1 MLGVETSIEPGGTT
15 NMATIVVGSDGSPSA
30 AEALRWAVREGHE
43 RGWSVRVVL
52 AWDYLNQPRL
62 AHSEPFHPDFGEA
75 DAKLVLDRYVH
86 DALGDRAGGVEAM
99 TVCDLPVRA
108 LLGASAGAD
117 LLVLGARGLGGVR
130 GALLGS
136 VSQQCVHHST
146 VPVAIVRSA
155 PTPAASGVVVAIDG
169 SEGAQRALDWA
180 LDEARA
186 RKCGISVVTVWHPS
200 PSATWAV
207 PAAWPDMTGLQEAAD
222 ELIDRALGR
231 ADSHGMAPDA
241 IQRRP
246 MCGTVVDAV
255 LEAAQDASLLVV
267 GSRGR
272 GGFAGLLLGSVSQHL
287 AHHAVCPIVVV
298 PPRR

>member
-1 MLGVETSIEPGGTT
+1 MLGVETSVEPGGTT
-15 NMATIVVGSDGSPSA
+15 NMGIIVVGSDGSPSA
-30 AEALRWAVREGHE
+30 AEALRWAVREGRE

-86 DALGDRAGGVEAM
+86 DALGNRAGDVEAV

-108 LLGASAGAD
+108 LLEASAGAD

-136 VSQQCVHHST
+136 VSQQCAHHST

-186 RKCGISVVTVWHPS
+186 GKCGISVVTVW
-200 PSATWAV
+200 
-207 PAAWPDMTGLQEAAD
+207 
-222 ELIDRALGR
+222 
-231 ADSHGMAPDA
+231 
-241 IQRRP
+241 P
-246 MCGTVVDAV
+246 MFGTVVDAV

-272 GGFAGLLLGSVSQHL
+272 GGFAGLLLGSASQHL
-287 AHHAVCPIVVV
+287 VHHAVCPIVVV
-298 PPRR
+298 PPPR